1 MEISDPNEL
10 KNKVKLLPDRPG
22 VYLFRDKSN
31 AVIYVGKAKHLKKR
45 VRSYFSKGKVENN
58 KIRILVRQI
67 KRVDHIVVDSE
78 SDALLLENNLIKE
91 YQPRYNVLLKD
102 DKSFPYICI
111 RKEPFPR
118 VYMTRNPVKDGSLY
132 FGPYTSVYMVRTIL
146 DLIKQLYP
154 LRNCNYL
161 LTDDNIMADKFKV
174 CLEYHIGNCKAP
186 CVGKQTEE
194 DYQNNIEQ
202 IINILR
208 GEISGVK
215 EFLRTR
221 MNRQAQQFAYEEAQY
236 SLEKLQIIE
245 KYQSKSTIV
254 NPSIK
259 NLNVF
264 SFIDHEKEAVS
275 NFIKV
280 INGAV
285 VKSQTLQMKKVLAE
299 DKSDLLARVIAE
311 IHSRELNIP
320 SEIVVPF
327 IPNVSL
333 PGVRFTIPS
342 RGDKKRLLELSS
354 RNANYFLQEKIH
366 RISEIRSNDRSK
378 RILEKTQA
386 DLRLNKIPYHMECF
400 DNSNIQGKNPVSACV
415 VFRDAKPSK
424 SEYRHYNIQSVDG
437 PDDYS
442 SMKEVIFRRYRRL
455 IDEKAPLPQLIVVDG
470 GKAQLGA
477 AINVLNELGLIHEI
491 SIIAIAK
498 KLEEIFFPGDPVPL
512 YLDKTSETLRLI
524 QHMRNEAHRFSLLF
538 HRQKRSSGFA
548 KSILE
553 SVPGLGPKTIE
564 KLYQHYRTYNSI
576 VNAELTDLIVIIG
589 SSKAKLL
596 KEYLSGLDSSKK
608 DSSS

>member
-1 MEISDPNEL
+1 MKISNPNEL
-10 KNKVKLLPDRPG
+10 RSKVKMLPEKPG

-31 AVIYVGKAKHLKKR
+31 TVIYVGKAKHLRKR
-45 VRSYFSKGKVENN
+45 VASYFNKGKVENN
-58 KIRILVRQI
+58 KIKVLVRQI

-111 RKEPFPR
+111 RNEPFPR
-118 VYMTRNPVKDGSLY
+118 VFMTRNPVKDGSLY

-146 DLIKQLYP
+146 DLIRQLYP

-161 LTDDNIMADKFKV
+161 LTDDNIATGKFKV

-194 DYQNNIEQ
+194 NYQNNIEQ
-202 IINILR
+202 ITNILR
-208 GEISGVK
+208 GEVSGVK
-215 EFLRTR
+215 DFLKTR
-221 MNRQAQQFAYEEAQY
+221 MKLQAKQFAFEDAQY
-236 SLEKLQIIE
+236 SKEKLQILE

-254 NPSIK
+254 NPSLK
-259 NLNVF
+259 SLNVF

-299 DKSDLLARVIAE
+299 DKSELLARVIAE
-311 IHSRELNIP
+311 IHSREHNIP
-320 SEIVVPF
+320 SEIIVPF
-327 IPNVSL
+327 MPNVSL
-333 PGVRFTIPS
+333 PGVKFTIPS
-342 RGDKKRLLELSS
+342 KGDKKRLLELSS
-354 RNANYFLQEKIH
+354 RNANYYLQEKIN
-366 RISEIRSNDRSK
+366 RISEIKSIDRSK
-378 RILEKTQA
+378 RILEMAQA
-386 DLRLNKIPYHMECF
+386 DLRLNKIPHHIECF

-415 VFRDAKPSK
+415 VFREAKPSK
-424 SEYRHYNIQSVDG
+424 SEYRHYNIRSVEG

-442 SMKEVIFRRYRRL
+442 SMKEVIHRRYRRL
-455 IDEKAPLPQLIVVDG
+455 VEEKEPLPQLIVVDG

-477 AINVLNELGLIHEI
+477 AINVLEELGLIHEV
-491 SIIAIAK
+491 SVIAIAK
-498 KLEEIFFPGDPVPL
+498 RLEEIYFPGDPIPL
-512 YLDKTSETLRLI
+512 YLAKTSETLRLI

-548 KSILE
+548 KSVLE

-564 KLYQHYRTYNSI
+564 KLYQNYKTYNSI
-576 VNAELTDLIVIIG
+576 VNAESTELEALIG
-589 SSKAKLL
+589 SSKARLL
-596 KEYLSGLDSSKK
+596 KKYIADTDS
-608 DSSS
+608 